1 MASRLPATAT
11 TEACQA
17 LAGRSAGSTRLLNIG
32 GGGGGLGI
40 TCQPPP
46 LPRKHSASKSCSNSI
61 RLTRHQRKRMVAELN
76 PFRCSNSHHWCD
88 AFNHLHY
95 PRADYSRASAT
106 WASACVLSPPSP
118 GHSRWGPWTAGH
130 CTEARSMLTYG
141 DSIDVRLVSREGLAT
156 HAISDVPQLSRG
168 ITGTRCEG
176 PHTR

>member
-1 MASRLPATAT
+1 MSSWQAAAAAGAGVGRQGVTVSGMASRLPATAT

-32 GGGGGLGI
+32 GSGGLGI

-61 RLTRHQRKRMVAELN
+61 RLTRHQRKKMVAELN

-88 AFNHLHY
+88 AFNHH
-95 PRADYSRASAT
+95 PRAGYSRASAT

-118 GHSRWGPWTAGH
+118 GHSRWGPWTGGH
-130 CTEARSMLTYG
+130 TALKELLHFLY
-141 DSIDVRLVSREGLAT
+141 
-156 HAISDVPQLSRG
+156 
-168 ITGTRCEG
+168 
-176 PHTR
+176 